1 MGMDGGMS
9 PSALRSRTCEGKC
22 RWVRNSCN
30 LWLPGALEGVRWPSP
45 RQPRPRVRWP
55 IADMFD
61 TADREG
67 GRRRFLPGLKAGV
80 CTLRI

>member
-22 RWVRNSCN
+22 RWVRNRCN
-30 LWLPGALEGVRWPSP
+30 LWLPDALEG
-45 RQPRPRVRWP
+45 VRWP

-61 TADREG
+61 IADREG

-80 CTLRI
+80 CTPRI